1 MVFPPRY
8 GADEEQP
15 GSAITYVRRYSLAA
29 ALTLA
34 TEEDDDGDAATAAK
48 NALKTTLLDS
58 ITLETRANGITK
70 LKERLREF
78 SKDPVC
84 GRSQ

>member
-1 MVFPPRY
+1 M
-8 GADEEQP
+8 
-15 GSAITYVRRYSLAA
+15 AIS
-29 ALTLA
+29 

-78 SKDPVC
+78 SKDLWPQSVMKT
-84 GRSQ
+84 S